1 MIIMSFKRRIS
12 DECKND
18 INVMCAKMARFSL
31 CASNIEEEW
40 LEMRERIMV
49 IKKLY
54 EVKIN
59 YIN

>member
-1 MIIMSFKRRIS
+1 MQ
-12 DECKND
+12 ND

-31 CASNIEEEW
+31 YASNIEEEW